1 MNPIIASS
9 ILFIG
14 AAMFGET
21 SPREISSTEAE
32 KHLVQRAEPEISPM
46 EMLLGRDCKVKLH
59 VVIAPSGSVSS
70 ADLFKGDSIF
80 NGAAI
85 EAVRKWKYDPFMENG
100 IPSEANTEVE
110 LAIPCGMPEQE
121 KAVRKKYFPMV
132 NECRDLLRSG
142 NYPDGEKKCREAVE
156 ISNELPKDVILER
169 SSARSLLAHSILNQ
183 GRIKESIPIYEEAL
197 TLDKGFRESNDAD
210 LATDYA
216 NLGRA
221 HALLGELASADEL
234 FAISIST
241 FEAAIL
247 NLPELK
253 ENYTMRLRAG
263 LNEYA
268 QIKELRGQKE
278 EAEKLRKKAAGL
290 K

>member
-1 MNPIIASS
+1 M
-9 ILFIG
+9 
-14 AAMFGET
+14 
-21 SPREISSTEAE
+21 
-32 KHLVQRAEPEISPM
+32 Q
-46 EMLLGRDCKVKLH
+46 
-59 VVIAPSGSVSS
+59 
-70 ADLFKGDSIF
+70 
-80 NGAAI
+80 
-85 EAVRKWKYDPFMENG
+85 
-100 IPSEANTEVE
+100 
-110 LAIPCGMPEQE
+110 
-121 KAVRKKYFPMV
+121 
-132 NECRDLLRSG
+132 
-142 NYPDGEKKCREAVE
+142 REAVE

-183 GRIKESIPIYEEAL
+183 GRIKESIPLYEEAL
-197 TLDKGFRESNDAD
+197 TLDKGFLKSNDAD
-210 LATDYA
+210 LASDYA

-221 HALLGELASADEL
+221 YALLGELTSADDL

-253 ENYTMRLRAG
+253 ENYTMRLRAR

-278 EAEKLRKKAAGL
+278 EAEKLRKKAGGL